1 MQWHSLSEFL
11 AMDGY
16 GLYIWGAYGLT
27 LVCMLIEPAMALAR
41 RRQAWR
47 AAVQSQEEQG

>member
-16 GLYIWGAYGLT
+16 GLYIWGSYGVT
-27 LVCMLIEPAMALAR
+27 LVCMLIEPATVSAR
-41 RRQAWR
+41 LRQAWR
-47 AAVQSQEEQG
+47 SAAQSQEEQG